1 MTLSNNQER
10 MKSLQNSRARYN
22 NSGHGEFPSL
32 FERLLVAVN
41 YFSFGLV
48 GFIYLVINAIRG
60 GRLTPFMQYHIFQSF
75 FLVMFYWLLTVFISL
90 IAQILS
96 FVPFINI
103 LVLKILFYFNTPFIL
118 GRYSLVSGTVSLIIL
133 YLAFTSF
140 QGLYS
145 YVPWVSDV
153 IKRSIRR

>member
-1 MTLSNNQER
+1 MILSNNQER
-10 MKSLQNSRARYN
+10 TKSLQNSRGNY
-22 NSGHGEFPSL
+22 SGRSERPSL
-32 FERLLVAVN
+32 MERLIAAVN

-48 GFIYLVINAIRG
+48 GFIYLIINAIRG
-60 GRLTPFMQYHIFQSF
+60 GRMTPFMQYHIFQSF

-103 LVLKILFYFNTPFIL
+103 LVLKMLFYFNTPFIL
-118 GRYSLVSGTVSLIIL
+118 GRYSVVSGTVSLIIL

-145 YVPWVSDV
+145 YIPWVSDV
-153 IKRSIRR
+153 IKRSVRR